1 MQPLEELTIVVPTRN
16 ESANIEA
23 FLDSIPAEAALIVV
37 DKSTDGTADI
47 VRRRRPAH
55 TIVLECA
62 GSLTQAREIG
72 ARAART
78 RWLLFTDADIRFAPG
93 YFAELSGAL
102 RIAGRSVAMLLGPKL
117 SADEYQGHYR
127 RLAVAQKVLAR
138 LGCRPRA
145 VRTCWSRQKRSPP
158 SAASTP
164 GSRVTRTRSSA
175 GVSRGLASRGAVTLT
190 LITFATDHRRLRRG
204 VLRKTLHTVLRC
216 SALYLGVVPRRGA
229 RTIGVTGARCAT
241 SPTSSRKAERRNSAH
256 VPNGAASL
264 VNLGHEHLGGYRL
277 TGVVLVALA
286 LRQNDGRLRFSR
298 YRNCESRWCM
308 QLRRARF
315 LSTACTTHHGAS
327 VMCVRESMISFA
339 RV

>member
-138 LGCRPRA
+138 LGMP
-145 VRTCWSRQKRSPP
+145 
-158 SAASTP
+158 AAS
-164 GSRVTRTRSSA
+164 GSNMLVTAEAFAAVGGFDTELTCNEDSELGWRIARA
-175 GVSRGLASRGAVTLT
+175 GFAWRCDSH
-190 LITFATDHRRLRRG
+190 LITFATDHRRLRNG

-216 SALYLGVVPRRGA
+216 SALYLGVVPRRW
-229 RTIGVTGARCAT
+229 RTHDWGYWREV
-241 SPTSSRKAERRNSAH
+241 RR
-256 VPNGAASL
+256 
-264 VNLGHEHLGGYRL
+264 
-277 TGVVLVALA
+277 LA
-286 LRQNDGRLRFSR
+286 DK
-298 YRNCESRWCM
+298 
-308 QLRRARF
+308 
-315 LSTACTTHHGAS
+315 
-327 VMCVRESMISFA
+327 
-339 RV
+339 